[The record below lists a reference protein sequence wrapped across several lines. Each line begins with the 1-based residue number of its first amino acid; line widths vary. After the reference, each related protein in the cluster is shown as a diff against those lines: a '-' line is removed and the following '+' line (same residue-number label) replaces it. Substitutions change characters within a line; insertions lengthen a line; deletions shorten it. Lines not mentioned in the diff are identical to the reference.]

1 MLYSVSAFAGR
12 FIRHRSHAFMSRGE
26 LASSLSASRQNGADV
41 GYVLSARPRGPA
53 WHGDLLALIANL
65 VAKDFKI
72 RYRNMSLGVFW
83 SILNPL
89 VLMGV
94 LTFVFTKIFPNNT
107 VPHFAVFLMCGL
119 VPYNFFSV
127 AWISGT
133 TSMVDSAGLVKRVV
147 VPREIIP
154 LAAVLSNCVHL
165 LIQIGL
171 LFSMVFLFG
180 LSPNRYW
187 LWLPYIWLMEIIFV
201 CGLSLITSALNVYVR
216 DMRYVVESANTVL
229 FWVVPIFYSFA
240 IIPQAYS
247 EVYKLNPL
255 AALIMAL
262 RNIVLDGT
270 APRTELLLKLTLSS
284 LFVFAL
290 GWGVFRN
297 LKQRFYDYL

>member
-1 MLYSVSAFAGR
+1 LPVPGSELQPDRSTSLQNSDESSRATVA
-12 FIRHRSHAFMSRGE
+12 IKHRNS
-26 LASSLSASRQNGADV
+26 
-41 GYVLSARPRGPA
+41 GPI
-53 WHGDLLALIANL
+53 WQGDLFALLANL
-65 VAKDFKI
+65 IAKDFKI

-133 TSMVDSAGLVKRVV
+133 TSMVDSARLVKRVI
-147 VPREIIP
+147 VPREVIP

-171 LFSMVFLFG
+171 LFTLVFLFG
-180 LSPNRYW
+180 LSPNRHW
-187 LWLPYIWLMEIIFV
+187 VWLPYIWVMEIIFV
-201 CGLSLITSALNVYVR
+201 CGLSLITSALTVYVR

-229 FWVVPIFYSFA
+229 FWLVPVFYSFA
-240 IIPQAYS
+240 IIPRAYS
-247 EVYKLNPL
+247 EIYQLNPL
-255 AALIMAL
+255 AALILAL
-262 RNIVLDGT
+262 RNIVLEGV
-270 APRTELLLKLTLSS
+270 APRTELLLKLSLSS
-284 LFVFAL
+284 LFMFGL
-290 GWGVFRN
+290 GWGLFHK